1 MFPRLRAAA
10 RRLRTMTLEP
20 VKLLTSDESQ
30 ELVRIRH
37 STSHVMAMAVQR
49 LYPNAQVTIGPWTKN
64 GFYYDFDFEEPL
76 VEKDLKRIKQEMIKI
91 ITKGLKFEEEVVSV
105 DEAQRRIREIGE
117 PYKEE
122 ILDGILERDPD
133 VQITI
138 WHTGRENEKFH
149 WWDLC
154 GGPHVETTKDIN
166 PKAFDLESIAGAYWR
181 GDENKQM
188 LTRIYGTAWSKPEEL
203 EAYKKMKDEAKRR
216 DHRLLG
222 KKLDLFS
229 IQEDAGGGLV
239 FWHPRGAMMRHI
251 IENYWIDKHINSPTH
266 PYELVNSPHIAKQEL
281 WKTSGHLDFYSDS
294 MFQGLEVEEEKY
306 QLKPMNCPFHV
317 MIYKDKMRS
326 YRDLPIRFAEL
337 GTVYRYEK
345 SGTLAGL
352 FRVRGFTQDDAHIF
366 CLPDQIADEIVGVLD
381 LMEEIL
387 SAFGFSEYEIN
398 LSTRPEKSVGSDAI
412 WQKAEDALRVTVEAK
427 GWVFDIDEGG
437 GAFYGPKIDVKIKD
451 AIGRKWQCST
461 IQLDFNL
468 PERFDLEYTD
478 SEGKKQRP
486 IMIHRAIFGS
496 VERFFGI
503 LIENSAG
510 DFPLW
515 IAPEQVRILPI
526 TDTFLDH
533 CHKVRDKLKDAGFR
547 VSVVTGA
554 GLGKLIRNAELE
566 KIPVMA
572 VVGKQEF
579 GEGTLNVR
587 TRSKGELGALTLD
600 SLMEQLSAAVADKS
614 VM

>member
-1 MFPRLRAAA
+1 
-10 RRLRTMTLEP
+10 
-20 VKLLTSDESQ
+20 VKLLTSDESD
-30 ELVRIRH
+30 ELLRIRH

-49 LYPNAQVTIGPWTKN
+49 LFPNTQVTIGPWTEN
-64 GFYYDFDFEEPL
+64 GFYYDFDFEEPP
-76 VEKDLKRIKQEMIKI
+76 VEKDLKRIKKEMIKI
-91 ITKGLKFEEEVVSV
+91 MKKGLKFEEEVVSV
-105 DEAQRRIREIGE
+105 DEARRRIREIGE

-122 ILDGILERDPD
+122 ILDSILERNPGA
-133 VQITI
+133 QITI
-138 WHTGRENEKFH
+138 WHTGRENEKFG

-166 PKAFDLESIAGAYWR
+166 PGAFDLESIAGAYWR
-181 GDENKQM
+181 GDENRQM
-188 LTRIYGTAWSKPEEL
+188 LTRIYGTAWSTPTEL
-203 EAYKKMKDEAKRR
+203 EEYKRRKEEAKRR
-216 DHRLLG
+216 DHRVLG
-222 KKLDLFS
+222 RNLDLFS
-229 IQEDAGGGLV
+229 IQENAGGGLV
-239 FWHPRGAMMRHI
+239 FWHPRGAMMRRI
-251 IENYWIDKHINSPTH
+251 IESYWVDKHINNPRH
-266 PYELVNSPHIAKQEL
+266 PYDLVNSPHIAKQEL
-281 WKTSGHLDFYSDS
+281 WKTSGHLDFYAES
-294 MFQGLEVEEEKY
+294 MFQGLEVEQEKY

-317 MIYKDKMRS
+317 MMYKDQMHS
-326 YRDLPIRFAEL
+326 YRDLPIRMAEL

-366 CLPDQIADEIVGVLD
+366 CLPDQLADEIVGVLD

-387 SAFGFSEYEIN
+387 SAFGFSDYEIN

-412 WQKAEDALRVTVEAK
+412 WEKAEEALREAIEAK
-427 GWVFDIDEGG
+427 GWNFDIDEGG

-461 IQLDFNL
+461 IQVDFNL
-468 PERFDLEYTD
+468 PDRFDIEYTD

-486 IMIHRAIFGS
+486 IMVHRAIFGS

-526 TDTFLDH
+526 TDTLLDH
-533 CHKVRDKLKDAGFR
+533 CYMVRDKLKAAGFR
-547 VSVVTGA
+547 ASVVTGA
-554 GLGKLIRNAELE
+554 GLGRLIRNAELQ

-572 VVGKQEF
+572 VVGNQEV
-579 GEGTLNVR
+579 ENGTLNVR

-600 SLMEQLSAAVADKS
+600 SLMEQLSAAVANKS
-614 VM
+614 MI

>member
-1 MFPRLRAAA
+1 V
-10 RRLRTMTLEP
+10 E
-20 VKLLTSDESQ
+20 LLTSDESE
-30 ELVRIRH
+30 ELLRIRH
-37 STSHVMAMAVQR
+37 STSHILAIAAQR
-49 LYPNAQVTIGPWTKN
+49 LYPGAQVTIGPWTET
-64 GFYYDFDFEEPL
+64 GFYYDFDFPEPL
-76 VEKDLKRIKQEMIKI
+76 VEKDLKRIKKEMVKI
-91 ITKGLKFEEEVVSV
+91 IKKNLKFEEEEVSAE
-105 DEAQRRIREIGE
+105 EARRRIRAIQE

-133 VQITI
+133 ARITI

-154 GGPHVETTKDIN
+154 GGPHVESTKDIN
-166 PKAFDLESIAGAYWR
+166 PRAFDLESLAGAYWR
-181 GDENKQM
+181 GDENRQM
-188 LTRIYGTAWSKPEEL
+188 LTRVYGTAWARPEEL
-203 EAYKKMKDEAKRR
+203 EAYKRMKEEAKRR

-251 IENYWIDKHINSPTH
+251 IEGYWVDKHINSATH
-266 PYELVNSPHIAKQEL
+266 PYELVGSPHIAKQEL
-281 WKTSGHLDFYSDS
+281 WKTSGHLDFYSEG
-294 MFQGLEVEEEKY
+294 MFRALEVEDEMY

-317 MIYKDKMRS
+317 LIYKDKVQS
-326 YRDLPIRFAEL
+326 YRNLPVRFAEL

-366 CLPDQIADEIVGVLD
+366 CLPGQIEGEIVGVLD
-381 LMEEIL
+381 LMEDIL
-387 SAFGFSEYEIN
+387 SAFGFAEYEIN
-398 LSTRPEKSVGSDAI
+398 LSTRPEKSVGSDEI
-412 WQKAEDALRVTVEAK
+412 WQRAEAALEGAIARK
-427 GWVFDIDEGG
+427 GWAFQVDEGG

-461 IQLDFNL
+461 VQLDFNL
-468 PERFDLEYTD
+468 PERFGLEYTD
-478 SEGKKQRP
+478 SEGEKRAP

-503 LIENSAG
+503 VTESSAG

-515 IAPEQVRILPI
+515 IAPEQVQILPV
-526 TDTFLDH
+526 TDELLDH
-533 CHKVRDKLKDAGFR
+533 CHAVRDTLKAAGFR
-547 VSVVTGA
+547 ASVVTGA
-554 GLGKLIRNAELE
+554 GLGKLIRNAELR

-572 VVGKQEF
+572 VVGKAEF
-579 GEGTLNVR
+579 ENGTLNVR
-587 TRSKGELGALTLD
+587 TRAQGELGELSLEAL
-600 SLMEQLSAAVADKS
+600 MGRMAAAVAEKS
-614 VM
+614 VL